1 MYGLKAV
8 KTNDP
13 TSLVVPVLPGTTL
26 DSVNEDL
33 LSDED
38 ILKILYFMI
47 VNLFAL
53 HDKNILHNG
62 ITIECIK
69 VIFNKNQ
76 NVSNAYYSDFENT
89 PVDFQRTREELLF
102 RDYVNMLLAFQRST
116 LHEACK
122 NLGIDFKLH
131 NFKKASQKD
140 LIELIDRLNESDEVH
155 GILVQLPLPSNIDV
169 FNVVKRI
176 DPKKKMWIA

>member
-1 MYGLKAV
+1 
-8 KTNDP
+8 
-13 TSLVVPVLPGTTL
+13 
-26 DSVNEDL
+26 
-33 LSDED
+33 
-38 ILKILYFMI
+38 MI

-116 LHEACK
+116 LHEAIQEK
-122 NLGIDFKLH
+122 SLLSFFDFIKESWWRLKEGFKFNNNLLSRME
-131 NFKKASQKD
+131 NELLSLKKALEKY
-140 LIELIDRLNESDEVH
+140 LNISSDTV
-155 GILVQLPLPSNIDV
+155 
-169 FNVVKRI
+169 
-176 DPKKKMWIA
+176 